1 MDSVDVR
8 SPETVSQFE
17 DMLSAGPITI
27 VLVYADWCGH
37 CTKFKEN
44 VWSKLMKT
52 PNRKVNLASVH
63 YDQLENTSQK
73 NASIKGYPSV
83 LIVGSDKK
91 AATFPDGSKKTN
103 AFPKANDVEV
113 MEKMVTKN
121 AEKILSAPRMVD
133 DIVEKPAVAVA
144 EDTKMSGGGGG
155 ANSGSLLD
163 AIAEFIRGGAAP
175 APVTQGGGKTLRRR
189 RGAASAKKR
198 RAKTRR
204 SKHKKLTK

>member
-144 EDTKMSGGGGG
+144 EDTKMSGGGG

-163 AIAEFIRGGAAP
+163 AIAEFIRGGPAP